1 MERESGEG
9 ESVGA
14 GAGAGAGRGRLR
26 EPVTRVRAVALQ
38 VGQCMRGWWVGVHFH
53 VYGNREGCSH
63 EGITEE
69 GGWQPWR
76 VRANG

>member
-14 GAGAGAGRGRLR
+14 GAGEGAGRGRLR
-26 EPVTRVRAVALQ
+26 EPVTRVRAVALK
-38 VGQCMRGWWVGVHFH
+38 VGQCMRGWCVCTFMFTVI
-53 VYGNREGCSH
+53 VKDAPH

-69 GGWQPWR
+69 GGWQP
-76 VRANG
+76 